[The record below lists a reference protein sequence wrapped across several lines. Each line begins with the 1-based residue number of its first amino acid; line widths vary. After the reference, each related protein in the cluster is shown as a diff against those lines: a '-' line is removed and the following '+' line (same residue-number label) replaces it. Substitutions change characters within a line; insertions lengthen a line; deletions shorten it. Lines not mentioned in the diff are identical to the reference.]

1 MLRLPVFLMGVCVG
15 LLALRQ
21 VEDPHHH
28 HALLHDVF
36 PWSLSSTSSS
46 STSSSF
52 NQSDT
57 DLERSWARRVDRNSL
72 LLIGLIL
79 YNVVRLD

>member
-36 PWSLSSTSSS
+36 PWSLSSTSFSL
-46 STSSSF
+46 

>member
-1 MLRLPVFLMGVCVG
+1 MFLMGVCVG

-28 HALLHDVF
+28 HALLHDIF

-46 STSSSF
+46 TSSL

>member
-46 STSSSF
+46 W

>member
-46 STSSSF
+46 SL

>member
-28 HALLHDVF
+28 QALLHDIF
-36 PWSLSSTSSS
+36 PWSLSSSTSSS
-46 STSSSF
+46 SW
-52 NQSDT
+52 NQTDT

>member
-36 PWSLSSTSSS
+36 PWSLSSSSL
-46 STSSSF
+46 

-57 DLERSWARRVDRNSL
+57 DPERSWARRVDRNSL

-79 YNVVRLD
+79 YNVVRFD

>member
-28 HALLHDVF
+28 HALLHDIF

-46 STSSSF
+46 TSSL

-79 YNVVRLD
+79 YNVVRFD